1 MKRSVFLLFAVVAVL
16 GKPVAGNRVVENPA
30 CELNACGIVQ
40 ITKVELTKQATRV
53 HVRYT
58 SYPGWS
64 AMFSDNTCIRDSGT
78 GKIWKASGA
87 IGVDLGGGLSV
98 PESGDTTVIV
108 VFPALDRAVKKI
120 DYLSEWDRKFRPLV
134 YGISLESRKSR
145 MKEELKVPSPVR
157 EWLCAVT
164 SLQDHPHRDTSFFRR
179 DTTRLVGYIKGYDS
193 RLGFSSGILT
203 VENKLTEEFY
213 PAVVRISPDGRF
225 EAPLVLPHPQI
236 VNLSFLSCRVPVYIV
251 PGETLSMI
259 LDWQECLK
267 RDRVWNMPYRFRDIV
282 FGGTLGAVNQDLL
295 RFRTEGREYDDIMDL
310 LGVLEPSDFLIRSK
324 IRYEQNVAE
333 LEQVLQAQPVSSE
346 ADRLLRN
353 SLLIRFV
360 CYLFEYAWKM
370 AECTGYDTADSCM
383 MRMPGMNRY
392 YDFLQQLPLD
402 DPYWVADPLFA
413 RFVARFEYNN
423 YFDTPA
429 MKEMEKNRSGRSR
442 LAQWQMKDSI
452 LTHALHLKPNL
463 MYEILKLRSLKHT
476 FFLSF
481 GNADSHAARSYVA
494 ELGKGISD
502 SFLRREAERLY
513 ETAFPQKLKHEE
525 LPEGKAADLFREI
538 IAPFRGKVVF
548 VDFWS
553 TTCSRCM
560 AHIRQMKDLREKYR
574 GNPDFEFV
582 FITSDEASP
591 SEAYKKFADEQ
602 DLEHTYRISTDTYNY
617 FCQLFRFIGIPHYVV
632 IDREGRL
639 IDRNFDMRRF
649 EASLGKILEKE

>member
-1 MKRSVFLLFAVVAVL
+1 MKRPVFLLFAVVVSL
-16 GKPVAGNRVVENPA
+16 GELFAGNRVVENPA
-30 CELNACGIVQ
+30 CELNTCGIVQ
-40 ITKVELTKQATRV
+40 VVKVELTARATRV

-64 AMFSDNTCIRDSGT
+64 ATFSDTTCIRDPET
-78 GKIWKASGA
+78 GKTWKASGA
-87 IGVDLGGGLSV
+87 IGVRLGGGLKV
-98 PESGDTTVIV
+98 PESGDITVIV
-108 VFPALDRAVKKI
+108 VFPALDRSVKKI
-120 DYLSEWDRKFRPLV
+120 DYLSGWNREFRPLV
-134 YGISLESRKSR
+134 YGISLEPRKSR
-145 MKEELKVPSPVR
+145 IKEEPEVSSPVR
-157 EWLCAVT
+157 EWLRTET
-164 SLQDHPHRDTSFFRR
+164 SLQGYPNRDTAFFRR
-179 DTTRLVGYIKGYDS
+179 DTTRLVGYIKGYDP
-193 RLGFSSGILT
+193 RLGFSKGIFT

-213 PAVVRISPDGRF
+213 PAVVRIHPDGRF
-225 EAPLVLPHPQI
+225 EAFLVLPHPQI
-236 VNLSFLSCRVPVYIV
+236 VSLSFLSYRIPVYIA

-259 LDWQECLK
+259 LDWQEFLK

-282 FGGTLGAVNQDLL
+282 FGGTLGAINQDLL

-324 IRYEQNVAE
+324 IWYEQNVAE
-333 LEQVLQAQPVSSE
+333 LEQVLQAQPISSE
-346 ADRLLRN
+346 AERLLRN

-360 CYLFEYAWKM
+360 CYLFGYARKM

-383 MRMPGMNRY
+383 MRMPGMSGY
-392 YDFLQQLPLD
+392 YDFLKQMPLN

-413 RFVARFEYNN
+413 RFMAEFEYNN
-423 YFDTPA
+423 YFDTLA

-442 LAQWQMKDSI
+442 LAQWRMRDSI
-452 LTHALHLKPNL
+452 LTHTLCLEPVL

-481 GNADSHAARSYVA
+481 GNADSHAARSYVT

-525 LPEGKAADLFREI
+525 LSGGEAADLFRGI

-553 TTCSRCM
+553 TTCGQCM
-560 AHIRQMKDLREKYR
+560 AHIRRMKEVREKYR

-582 FITSDEASP
+582 FITSEEASP
-591 SEAYKKFADEQ
+591 LEAYKKFTDEQ
-602 DLEHTYRISTDTYNY
+602 DLVHTYRVSADTYIC
-617 FCQLFRFIGIPHYVV
+617 FCQLFRFTGIPHYVV
-632 IDREGRL
+632 MDREGRL

-649 EASLGKILEKE
+649 EMSLGKILERE